1 MANFT
6 FDGLERYGGE
16 IPKQFY
22 CSKPY
27 MNKYYLREQQ
37 KRIHYTIYDKQG
49 SSREFYY
56 ILKIVG
62 LVTEQYTK
70 NIVIGYNLLPF
81 GMLVGI
87 GSWEFWACLDKALQN
102 YCEVLRLGEQ
112 DAKDV
117 RKKIMFSRY
126 SNYRVSI
133 EKYNDI
139 LEKDFVG
146 KAIQASEDSI
156 LLKIDLS
163 PELKTRRDKYCRGL
177 HFLVE
182 DLFIYNKIGKERMLK
197 LFINEIFEIAT
208 SFFNYKITQKQRKHY
223 IDILRKIANLTH
235 EWTISSV
242 ITDNYKNSLRE
253 FMLEYRYARRTI
265 KKYMECDKV
274 FDKRK
279 SEYYEPLKEF
289 FYKPFDDLIKY
300 LMGKM
305 KIKLCRNCFN
315 VIKYKRKVDFC
326 TLEAEGRDCRYLYN
340 KWCENRRREKRLVDK
355 SSQ

>member
-6 FDGLERYGGE
+6 FDGLDRRGEE

-70 NIVIGYNLLPF
+70 DILIGYNLLPF

-87 GSWEFWACLDKALQN
+87 GSWEFWSCLDKALKN

-117 RKKIMFSRY
+117 RKNIMFSRH

-156 LLKIDLS
+156 FLKIDLS

-182 DLFIYNKIGKERMLK
+182 DLLYIIKLGRNVCLNCLLTRSLK
-197 LFINEIFEIAT
+197 LLRHSLIIRLLKSRENIILIF
-208 SFFNYKITQKQRKHY
+208 
-223 IDILRKIANLTH
+223 
-235 EWTISSV
+235 
-242 ITDNYKNSLRE
+242 
-253 FMLEYRYARRTI
+253 
-265 KKYMECDKV
+265 
-274 FDKRK
+274 
-279 SEYYEPLKEF
+279 
-289 FYKPFDDLIKY
+289 
-300 LMGKM
+300 
-305 KIKLCRNCFN
+305 
-315 VIKYKRKVDFC
+315 
-326 TLEAEGRDCRYLYN
+326 
-340 KWCENRRREKRLVDK
+340 
-355 SSQ
+355 